1 MKILNAVKWYMKI
14 KSQSG
19 QIVVEYVLLLFV
31 VITIAT
37 LITKS
42 LVSREV
48 GAEGSIIKAW
58 NQMITSIGNDDAG
71 EVN

>member
-1 MKILNAVKWYMKI
+1 MKI